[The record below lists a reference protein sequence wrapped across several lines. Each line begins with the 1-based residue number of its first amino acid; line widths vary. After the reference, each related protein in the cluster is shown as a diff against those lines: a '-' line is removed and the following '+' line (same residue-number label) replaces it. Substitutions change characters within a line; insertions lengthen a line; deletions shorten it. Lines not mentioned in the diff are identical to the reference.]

1 MSRKILLGLTGQTG
15 AGKSTVGAYLRGRGA
30 AVLDGD
36 LAAREVLVGNAELKA
51 RLCAAFGDDV
61 YNGDVLDRAALA
73 SRAFASPAATA
84 TLNSIMHPAVCAW
97 LSARTE
103 TAFKTADV
111 VVVDAAALIESG
123 FADRCDLLAVVTAPE
138 PVRLARIMARDGLT
152 EEAARLR
159 MNAQKP
165 ESWYVGRADYVI
177 VNDGG
182 PLEEALRP
190 LYAALFGAD

>member
-51 RLCAAFGDDV
+51 RICAAFGDDV
-61 YNGDVLDRAALA
+61 YNGDVLDRAVLA

-97 LSARTE
+97 LSTRAE
-103 TAFKTADV
+103 AAFETADV

-123 FADRCDLLAVVTAPE
+123 FAARCDLLAVVTAPE
-138 PVRLARIMARDGLT
+138 PMRLARIMARDGLT

-165 ESWYVGRADYVI
+165 ESWYVERADYVI

-182 PLEEALRP
+182 SLEEALRP

>member
-15 AGKSTVGAYLRGRGA
+15 AGKSTVSAYLRGRGA

-36 LAAREVLVGNAELKA
+36 LAAREVLVGNDELKA

-61 YNGDVLDRAALA
+61 FNGDTLDRAALA
-73 SRAFASPAATA
+73 ARAFASPEATA
-84 TLNSIMHPAVCAW
+84 TLNAIMHPAVCAW
-97 LSARTE
+97 LSERAAA
-103 TAFKTADV
+103 AFENADV

-138 PVRLARIMARDGLT
+138 AVRLARIMARDGLT

-165 ESWYVGRADYVI
+165 EAWYVDRADYVI

-182 PLEEALRP
+182 PLAGALRP
-190 LYAALFGAD
+190 LCGVLFAD